1 MDATSKTETATE
13 HLLPEVESATDHP
26 LPEERRDP
34 LLGVSIGNHR
44 VVKLLGEGGM
54 GAVYEAVHN
63 STAHKIAVKF
73 LREDVIGDAE
83 SEATRRQRFHDEAKA
98 LGEAHHPNLVEF
110 FDSGELPDGQIYIK
124 MELLQGTTLR
134 DFVEAHE
141 KKLSPSLAKELT
153 RQIASALA
161 LIHSKGIVH
170 RDLNPRNLM
179 VLPDPSAREGLR
191 VKILDFGIAKFLHR
205 QEDRTRT
212 NSQLGTLRYMS
223 PEQCEAAKSVDEST
237 DIYSL
242 GLILFELLTGEL
254 PYLVADNDSA
264 FKWMDAHIHRAPRSL
279 RTLWSDAPAP
289 LVKLVG
295 EMLDKHPEYR
305 PKAAEIVAHLETG
318 DKIPERRGLI
328 STNQTLAFLIG
339 SALLPSV
346 TSISFV
352 LLKPQ
357 PAARSSAELAAL
369 AATLSPADIASLAAI
384 KPPIRT
390 EALSPAELAA
400 MASWTPEGMV
410 LIPPTKFLMGETEA
424 QAKEGLE
431 ICIARHTA
439 KNCPPDFYRRATV
452 QRFVSVDAFYLDQF
466 EMTNARFLEV
476 LRTFKQP
483 LRREKSGQVYLVDG
497 EQHETLMFHWGQEG
511 PTGSGLFYD
520 KDGELKVRPGFE
532 KLPVV
537 QVTHEGARRICEKL
551 GKELPTE
558 ARWEA
563 AARGSDGRLFPWGND
578 PPRCDG
584 VTFDRVK
591 GGVCSV
597 WGIEGPTAVGS
608 QPQDKTPLGVHDLAG
623 NVWEWTSEPF
633 VSTYQ
638 DCGSCRNPAAK
649 KELPANPTTAQY
661 TVRGG
666 SFRMSADVARAAS
679 RSTVVGND
687 TLPSLGFRCALSA
700 TSGRDSQ

>member
-1 MDATSKTETATE
+1 MDATAKTETATE
-13 HLLPEVESATDHP
+13 QL

-34 LLGVSIGNHR
+34 LLNVCIGNYR

-63 STAHKIAVKF
+63 STSHKIAVKF
-73 LREDVIGDAE
+73 LRADAIGDLE

-98 LGEAHHPNLVEF
+98 LAEARHPNLVEF
-110 FDSGELPDGQIYIK
+110 IDSGELPDGQIYIM
-124 MELLQGTTLR
+124 MELVSGTTLR
-134 DFVEAHE
+134 NFVEAHE
-141 KKLSPSLAKELT
+141 AKLSPSLAKELT

-179 VLPDPSAREGLR
+179 VLQDPSAREGLR
-191 VKILDFGIAKFLHR
+191 IKILDFGIAKFIHR
-205 QEDRTRT
+205 RGELTGT
-212 NSQLGTLRYMS
+212 NAQLGTLRYMS

-279 RTLWSDAPAP
+279 RTLWPDAPAP

-318 DKIPERRGLI
+318 EKLPDRRVLI

-346 TSISFV
+346 SSVSYV
-352 LLKPQ
+352 LL
-357 PAARSSAELAAL
+357 A
-369 AATLSPADIASLAAI
+369 
-384 KPPIRT
+384 KPPART
-390 EALSPAELAA
+390 ATYSRAELAA
-400 MASWTPEGMV
+400 MASRTPNGMV
-410 LIPPTKFLMGETEA
+410 FIPPTEFLMGETEA

-452 QRFVSVDAFYLDQF
+452 QRFVSVDPFYLDQF

-476 LRTFKQP
+476 LQTFKQP

-497 EQHETLMFHWGQEG
+497 EKHETLMFHWGQEG

-520 KDGELKVRPGFE
+520 RNGDLKVRPGFE

-563 AARGSDGRLFPWGND
+563 AARGSDGRLYPWGND

-623 NVWEWTSEPF
+623 NVWEWTSEQF

-649 KELPANPTTAQY
+649 KELPANPATAQY

-666 SFRMSADVARAAS
+666 SFKMSVDVARATS